1 MQNAHSPAEPSP
13 LVIQK
18 VVLGLTQPHFSILK
32 SGAGLTPKFFLL
44 KSLYKAFS
52 TPLWSVLSYS
62 PNLALNQQKLH
73 MQLKPLGDR
82 IVVKPATQEEVTKS
96 GIVLPDTVDK
106 EKKEQGEVIAIGT
119 GEKIVKLGLK
129 LGDLV
134 LFGKYSGDEVE
145 VEDIEYKILKDE
157 DVLAILQK

>member
-1 MQNAHSPAEPSP
+1 
-13 LVIQK
+13 
-18 VVLGLTQPHFSILK
+18 
-32 SGAGLTPKFFLL
+32 
-44 KSLYKAFS
+44 
-52 TPLWSVLSYS
+52 
-62 PNLALNQQKLH
+62 

-129 LGDLV
+129 LGDVV

-145 VEDIEYKILKDE
+145 VEDTEYKILKDE
-157 DVLAILQK
+157 DVLAILVK